1 MLLEYLEDPD
11 APVDTRVLLLYEFMP
26 DEVDALRDAID
37 RLSRGD
43 DGDELRVDALPGV
56 VAVDGS
62 SLAATVAEAELGV
75 ESVAGGG
82 RRFRCALT
90 SGGWRRVHGL
100 LEPFLCGDS
109 KGFQF
114 LSEEGSVTWIISRK
128 RGW

>member
-11 APVDTRVLLLYEFMP
+11 APVDTRVLLLYEFTP
-26 DEVDALRDAID
+26 EEVETLRDAID
-37 RLSRGD
+37 TLSRED

-62 SLAATVAEAELGV
+62 SLAATVGEAELGV
-75 ESVAGGG
+75 EAVAGNG

-90 SGGWRRVHGL
+90 SDGWRRLHGL
-100 LEPFLCGDS
+100 LEPFLCES
-109 KGFQF
+109 NGFQY
-114 LSEEGSVTWIISRK
+114 LSEEGTVTWIISRI